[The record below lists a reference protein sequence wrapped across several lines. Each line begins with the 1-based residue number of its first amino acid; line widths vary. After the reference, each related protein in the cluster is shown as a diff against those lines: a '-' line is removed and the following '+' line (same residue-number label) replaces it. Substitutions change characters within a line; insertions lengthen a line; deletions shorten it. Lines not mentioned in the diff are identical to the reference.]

1 MLRGPSTHQ
10 RSWFVQLTPPED
22 WRLMK
27 LNAEQ
32 IKVQMHRKGGRWKM
46 WKSGETDAKPLLR
59 VSLALVKLLLG
70 TMSKHSLKS
79 CMNSVSFCS
88 SSVDGLGFPQHRPN
102 ARQCVHHLQNLSISP
117 RTTWGTEMAVTRGK
131 KKQASGQAPRGHCL
145 WKIMACPA
153 CTSEG
158 RSVDGHR

>member
-22 WRLMK
+22 WWLMK

-32 IKVQMHRKGGRWKM
+32 IKAQMHSQRGRWKM
-46 WKSGETDAKPLLR
+46 WKSGETNAKPLLR
-59 VSLALVKLLLG
+59 VSLALS

-102 ARQCVHHLQNLSISP
+102 ACETVCAPCTKSVHISKNYLGYWDGCHPGEEEASVWASTNKTPSVEDYGLSSLYI
-117 RTTWGTEMAVTRGK
+117 
-131 KKQASGQAPRGHCL
+131 
-145 WKIMACPA
+145 
-153 CTSEG
+153 
-158 RSVDGHR
+158 